1 MIEVQG
7 SMSKQTAALNKQ
19 LFLTLTLQVK
29 CQLWARFQKKID
41 IFSDPITFYLDVRPR
56 WCSIR
61 RTFFRM
67 EPSTARQRSRSH
79 DGNLPDL

>member
-1 MIEVQG
+1 QENDRSAG
-7 SMSKQTAALNKQ
+7 LNEQ
-19 LFLTLTLQVK
+19 ANGGAEQAT
-29 CQLWARFQKKID
+29 
-41 IFSDPITFYLDVRPR
+41 FSDTNVTDPITFYLDVRPR